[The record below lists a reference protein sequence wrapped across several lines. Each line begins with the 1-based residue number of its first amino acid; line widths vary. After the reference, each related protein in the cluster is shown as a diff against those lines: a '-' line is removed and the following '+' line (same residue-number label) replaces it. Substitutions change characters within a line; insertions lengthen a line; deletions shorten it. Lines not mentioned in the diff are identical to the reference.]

1 MNQPRKQVVSYEE
14 QQAMGLI
21 KPARNFVQAEIVPQ
35 VRAVPSTI
43 VDPYAGNNASPVQY
57 VVRHEVTPE
66 SRARAMTMK
75 THQVSVFLALLTGAL
90 MYVAQLYPL
99 HWATLPIVLL
109 WLALASLEWLAAF
122 VALAVLDWRETPS
135 AIEWKRTDG
144 YLQLMKREQS
154 ARLMKLYGLTLDEIE
169 RLDKR

>member
-1 MNQPRKQVVSYEE
+1 MTQQRKQIVTYEE
-14 QQAMGLI
+14 QVALGLI
-21 KPARNFVQAEIVPQ
+21 RPATNFVRAEVVPQ
-35 VRAVPSTI
+35 VKNVPATI
-43 VDPYAGNNASPVQY
+43 VDPYAGSNASPVQY

-99 HWATLPIVLL
+99 HWHTLPIVLL

-122 VALAVLDWRETPS
+122 FVLAVLDYRETPS

-144 YLQLMKREQS
+144 YLSLMKREQS
-154 ARLMKLYGLTLDEIE
+154 ARLMKLYGLTLDEIK
-169 RLDKR
+169 RLDE